1 MKMKR
6 TWVLAIALVLSL
18 CMALSGT
25 MAYLADTD
33 SDVNVMTLGNVY
45 IEQHENQLGDDGVTE
60 EPFEQNK
67 PFYPGTELSKIV
79 TVENTG
85 KSDAYFRTL
94 IAFEDIDSDTFE
106 IDFPIDD
113 LSPYRWSWGAPEAT
127 IVVDGTTFVVYEALY
142 TKPLAPGET
151 SPASLTKVEMSVKA
165 TNEDMEKLG
174 GNYEILVISQ
184 AVQTVGFADAKT
196 ALDTAFGD
204 VTNETAAEWFG
215 GMLPVTYV
223 NDSEELTEAMKNGEA
238 NIVYAGTAPVELDE
252 TLTVTGDMT
261 IDLNGAEL
269 VITGNTAIQIGDNE
283 TEAELTLKN
292 AVIDGANNLLG
303 TFSVGEGGTLKLD
316 DGVKVTNCESN
327 LIRVYGDITTE
338 DGETG
343 KLVLSGVEISGNTVS
358 DHLIIVGEKGEL
370 VIEEGTVIA
379 NNTVEGNYYL
389 MDITGK
395 VIMNGGEIKNNTF
408 GARSMIHLERDGR
421 FEMNGGK
428 ISDNVGTKSGNKYLI
443 DMLGSG
449 SHAFVQTAGTI
460 DVAGDGLNGV
470 SSGNTVTLNG
480 TVIK

>member
-6 TWVLAIALVLSL
+6 TWVMAAALLLSL

-45 IEQHENQLGDDGVTE
+45 IEQHENQLGDDGVTI

-85 KSDAYFRTL
+85 KSEAYFRTL

-106 IDFPIDD
+106 IDFPI
-113 LSPYRWSWGAPEAT
+113 SEQGYVWSWGAPEAT

-142 TKPLAPGET
+142 TQPLTPGET
-151 SPASLTKVEMSVKA
+151 SPVSLSKVVMSAAA

-174 GNYEILVISQ
+174 GTYEILVLSQ
-184 AVQTVGFADAKT
+184 AVQTEGFADART

-204 VTNETAAEWFG
+204 VTDETAAEWFG

-238 NIVYAGTAPVELDE
+238 NIVYAGTEPVVLDE
-252 TLTVTGDMT
+252 TLTVSGEMD

-269 VITGNTAIQIGDNE
+269 VITGDTGIQIGDDENE
-283 TEAELTLKN
+283 GELTLTN
-292 AVIDGANNLLG
+292 AVIDGADNMLG
-303 TFSVGEGGTLKLD
+303 AFAVGEGGTLTLGE
-316 DGVKVTNCESN
+316 GVKVTNCDDT
-327 LIRVYGDITTE
+327 LIRVYGDTLTA
-338 DGETG
+338 DGKVG
-343 KLVLSGVEISGNTVS
+343 KLVLSGVEISGNTVAAE
-358 DHLIIVGEKGEL
+358 LIIVGEKGEL

-389 MDITGK
+389 MDITGT
-395 VIMNGGEIKNNTF
+395 VIMNGGEITNNTF
-408 GARSMIHLERDGR
+408 GARSMIHLERDGK
-421 FEMNGGK
+421 FVMNDGE
-428 ISDNVGTKSGNKYLI
+428 ISGNVGTKTGSKYLI
-443 DMLGSG
+443 DMFGSG
-449 SHAFVQTAGTI
+449 THAFLMNGGTI
-460 DVAGDGLNGV
+460 DVAGDGLTGV
-470 SSGNTVTLNG
+470 SSGSTVTLNG